1 MSTTPR
7 PDRDVAAEVAAPHV
21 GRRTFLRS
29 AVLGGAALAGGGLLE
44 ACSSSTSPSAS
55 QGGNTSAP
63 KKGGNLRVGLTGG
76 GSSDTL
82 NPFLGGISAI
92 GTARAQQLYQPLI
105 QLANNAQ
112 LQYVLAEEIVPSGSM
127 SNWLIKLRK
136 GISFHNGKPFGADDV
151 IYTLRTI
158 LNPKKPLGGALVLSP
173 VDVNGLKKVDNLTVQ
188 VPMKTPFGSFPA
200 QLAAFWYFLYI
211 APDGWTQKDA
221 PNGTGPFKYKSFTPG
236 QQSVFVRNTNY
247 WKAGLPHLDSVT
259 IIDFQDP
266 TAVQN
271 ALVSKAIDCTGQL
284 TGTQM
289 KILQSTSGITAV
301 PSQTGAIEPFTMRTD
316 VAPFKDVNVRQ
327 AFRYIV
333 NRPEFIAKT
342 LNGFGWVAHDVT
354 SPYDPDFDS
363 SLSREQDIGLA
374 RSLLKKAG
382 FDNNL
387 TVTLYTSLA
396 VNSSALSMATLFK
409 QQASAAGVT
418 VNLNQ
423 VSPSSFFGPNY
434 YTKVPFS
441 QIYYNYSPYL
451 SQVAQTFLPTSP
463 FQETHFN
470 NPTYTKLYY
479 EANKT
484 LSASVRKQ
492 ILYEMQ
498 RIDFTEGGYIIPC
511 FVDSLDAYT
520 SNLTGWQKGK
530 VGEPLGNFPFEGFS
544 FRS

>member
-7 PDRDVAAEVAAPHV
+7 PDRDVAADGAAAHL

-44 ACSSSTSPSAS
+44 SCSSSTSPSTS
-55 QGGNTSAP
+55 PGGNTSAP

-82 NPFLGGISAI
+82 NPFYGGISAI
-92 GTARAQQLYQPLI
+92 GTARAQQLYQPLV
-105 QLANNAQ
+105 QLGNNAQ
-112 LQYVLAEEIVPSGSM
+112 LQYVLAESILPNGST
-127 SNWLIKLRK
+127 SNWHIKLRS
-136 GISFHNGKPFGADDV
+136 GVTFHNGKPFGADDV
-151 IYTLRTI
+151 IYTLQTI
-158 LNPKKPLGGALVLSP
+158 LNPKAPLGGAAVLSP
-173 VDVNGLKKVDNLTVQ
+173 VDVSGLKKVDNLTVE
-188 VPMKTPFGSFPA
+188 VPTTTPFGSFPE

-211 APDGWTQKDA
+211 APDGWTQKDT

-247 WKAGLPHLDSVT
+247 WKPGLPYLDSVT
-259 IIDFQDP
+259 ILDFEDA
-266 TAVQN
+266 TGVLN

-284 TGTQM
+284 TGTQI
-289 KILQSTSGITAV
+289 KVLQSTSGITAV
-301 PSQTGAIEPFTMRTD
+301 PSQTGAIQPFTMRTD
-316 VAPFKDVNVRQ
+316 TPPFKDVNVRQ

-333 NRPEFIAKT
+333 NRPEFIANT
-342 LNGFGWVAHDVT
+342 LDGYGWVAHDVT
-354 SPYDPDFDS
+354 SPYDPDYDS
-363 SLSREQDIGLA
+363 SLHREQDIAMA

-382 FDNNL
+382 YDNDL

-396 VNSSALSMATLFK
+396 VSSSALNMATLFK

-423 VSPSSFFGPNY
+423 VSASSFFGPNY

-441 QIYYNYSPYL
+441 QIYYDYSPYL

-463 FQETHFN
+463 FPETHFN
-470 NPTYTKLYY
+470 DPTYTNLYY

-484 LSASVRKQ
+484 LSASVRKE
-492 ILYEMQ
+492 IVYEMQ
-498 RIDFTEGGYIIPC
+498 RIDFTQGGYIIPC

-520 SNLTGWQKGK
+520 SNLKGYQKGK
-530 VGEPLGNFPFEGFS
+530 VGEPMGNFPFEDYS
-544 FRS
+544 FVS

>member
-1 MSTTPR
+1 VSTTPR
-7 PDRDVAAEVAAPHV
+7 PDSDVTAEVAGPRF

-44 ACSSSTSPSAS
+44 ACSSSTSPSTSSGGKAS
-55 QGGNTSAP
+55 SP
-63 KKGGNLRVGLTGG
+63 KKGGNLRAGLTGG

-82 NPFLGGISAI
+82 NPFYGGISAI
-92 GTARAQQLYQPLI
+92 GTARAQQLYQPLV
-105 QLANNAQ
+105 QLGNNAQ
-112 LQYVLAEEIVPSGSM
+112 IQYVLAEALIPNGST
-127 SNWLIKLRK
+127 SNWHIKLRN
-136 GISFHNGKPFGADDV
+136 GVTFHSGKPLGADDV
-151 IYTLRTI
+151 IYTLQTI
-158 LNPKKPLGGALVLSP
+158 LNPKKPLGGAAVLSP
-173 VDVNGLKKVDNLTVQ
+173 VDVKGLKKVDNLTVE
-188 VPMKTPFGSFPA
+188 VPMKTPFGSFPE

-211 APDGWTQKDA
+211 APDGWTQKDT

-236 QQSVFVRNTNY
+236 QESVFVRNTNY
-247 WKAGLPHLDSVT
+247 WKSGLPHLDEVT
-259 IIDFQDP
+259 ITDFTDP

-289 KILQSTSGITAV
+289 KALQSTSGIIAV
-301 PSQTGAIEPFTMRTD
+301 TSQTGAIQPFTMRTD
-316 VAPFKDVNVRQ
+316 TPPFKDVNVRQ

-333 NRPEFIAKT
+333 NRPQFIAST
-342 LNGFGWVAHDVT
+342 LDGFGWVAHDVT

-363 SLSREQDIGLA
+363 SLHREQDIALA

-382 FDNNL
+382 YDNNL
-387 TVTLYTSLA
+387 TVTLNTSLA
-396 VNSSALSMATLFK
+396 VSSSALNMATLFK

-441 QIYYNYSPYL
+441 QIYYDYSPYL

-463 FQETHFN
+463 FKETHFN

-484 LSASVRKQ
+484 LSASVRKEL
-492 ILYEMQ
+492 IYEMQ
-498 RIDFTEGGYIIPC
+498 RIDFTQGGYIIPC
-511 FVDSLDAYT
+511 FVDSLDAYS
-520 SNLTGWQKGK
+520 SNLSGYQKGK
-530 VGEPLGNFPFEGFS
+530 VGEPLGNFPFEDFS
-544 FRS
+544 FLS

>member
-1 MSTTPR
+1 
-7 PDRDVAAEVAAPHV
+7 
-21 GRRTFLRS
+21 
-29 AVLGGAALAGGGLLE
+29 
-44 ACSSSTSPSAS
+44 
-55 QGGNTSAP
+55 
-63 KKGGNLRVGLTGG
+63 
-76 GSSDTL
+76 
-82 NPFLGGISAI
+82 
-92 GTARAQQLYQPLI
+92 
-105 QLANNAQ
+105 
-112 LQYVLAEEIVPSGSM
+112 
-127 SNWLIKLRK
+127 
-136 GISFHNGKPFGADDV
+136 
-151 IYTLRTI
+151 
-158 LNPKKPLGGALVLSP
+158 
-173 VDVNGLKKVDNLTVQ
+173 
-188 VPMKTPFGSFPA
+188 MKAPFGSFPE

-289 KILQSTSGITAV
+289 KILQNTSGITAV

-316 VAPFKDVNVRQ
+316 TAPFKDVNVRQ
-327 AFRYIV
+327 AFRYII
-333 NRPEFIAKT
+333 NRPEFISKT

-363 SLSREQDIGLA
+363 SLHREQDIGLA

-382 FDNNL
+382 YDNNL

-463 FQETHFN
+463 FPETHFD
-470 NPTYTKLYY
+470 NPDYTKLYNQ
-479 EANKT
+479 ANKT
-484 LSASVRKQ
+484 QSASVRKE

-498 RIDFTEGGYIIPC
+498 RIDFTQGGYIIPC

-520 SNLTGWQKGK
+520 SNLTGHQKGK
-530 VGEPLGNFPFEGFS
+530 VGEPLGNFPFEDYS
-544 FRS
+544 FLS